1 MEDKMKI
8 NYKHT
13 IISCLIIVGSVFSGC
28 VEQETTP
35 PEKNIEEIAR
45 DATIY
50 LSNGNYTDVYN
61 LFNSEM
67 KNALSVKQL
76 EEVWDGVIAQ
86 YGEFKGIV
94 KTRIEN
100 DSNYNLVFVTCNFSK
115 QGYFDIKFVFD
126 SKKQIWGLWFVETDR
141 SDEYQTP
148 SYANTD
154 LFDEED
160 VSIGQQPWQLPA
172 TLSVPKGQGPFPAI
186 VLVHGSGP
194 NDRDETIGPNKP
206 FKDIAWGLASNG
218 FAVLRYDKRTKHYQ
232 NEMAQLTNLTP
243 KEEVID
249 DAIAAISYL
258 ENLDNIDSDKIFL
271 LGHSLGAMMAPKIAE
286 QQPQLEGIIFLAA
299 PARSLEDLWLNQ
311 TIYLSSLDGV
321 IDESE
326 SSILNATKKQVEKVK
341 NLTIQEGE
349 LILGAYKAYW
359 EYLSTYDQVATAKN
373 LTLPMFFL
381 QGERDYQVTMQ
392 DYNLWQTALAGKEN
406 VTMKSYPT
414 LNHLFISGSGAPN
427 PEEYL
432 IFSNVDEEV
441 IKDIVAWMSNY
452 EIE

>member
-1 MEDKMKI
+1 MKTK
-8 NYKHT
+8 YKLS
-13 IISCLIIVGSVFSGC
+13 IISCLIIVGSIFSGC
-28 VEQETTP
+28 VEQETSP
-35 PEKNIEEIAR
+35 PEKDIEEIAR
-45 DATIY
+45 DATIH
-50 LSNGNYTDVYN
+50 LSNGNYTYVYS
-61 LFNSEM
+61 LFNLEM
-67 KNALSVKQL
+67 KNTLSLQQL
-76 EEVWDGVIAQ
+76 EEVWNGVIAQ
-86 YGEFKGIV
+86 YGEFRGIV
-94 KTRIEN
+94 KSRTEN
-100 DSNYNLVFVTCNFSK
+100 DSDYDLVFVTCNFSI

-126 SKKQIWGLWFVETDR
+126 SKKQIWGLWFVQTDR

-160 VSIGQQPWQLPA
+160 VIIGQQPWQLPA
-172 TLSVPKGQGPFPAI
+172 TLSIPKGQGPFPAV

-232 NEMAQLTNLTP
+232 NEMAQLTDLTA

-258 ENLDNIDSDKIFL
+258 ENLENINSEKIYL
-271 LGHSLGAMMAPKIAE
+271 VGHSLGAMMAPKIAE
-286 QQPQLEGIIFLAA
+286 QASRLGGVIFLAA

-311 TIYLSSLDGV
+311 TIYLSSLDGE

-326 SSILNATKKQVEKVK
+326 SSIINLTRQQVEKVK
-341 NLTIQEGE
+341 NLTIGEGE
-349 LILGAYKAYW
+349 VILGTYKAYW
-359 EYLSTYDQVATAKN
+359 EYLSTYNQVATAKN

-381 QGERDYQVTMQ
+381 QGERDYQVTME

-414 LNHLFISGSGAPN
+414 LNHLFMSGSGAPN
-427 PEEYL
+427 SEEYL

-441 IKDIVAWMSNY
+441 IEDIVAWMTNY

>member
-1 MEDKMKI
+1 MKI
-8 NYKHT
+8 KNQLL
-13 IISCLIIVGSVFSGC
+13 IISCLIIVGSIFSGC
-28 VEQETTP
+28 VEQEASP
-35 PEKNIEEIAR
+35 PEKDIEEIAL
-45 DATIY
+45 DATIH
-50 LSNGNYTDVYN
+50 LSNGNYTEVYS

-67 KNALSVKQL
+67 KNALSLQQL
-76 EEVWDGVIAQ
+76 EEVWNGVITQ
-86 YGEFKGIV
+86 YGEFDGIV
-94 KTRIEN
+94 KSITEN
-100 DSNYNLVFVTCNFSK
+100 DSGYDLVFVTCNFSI

-126 SKKQIWGLWFVETDR
+126 SKKQIWGLWFVQTDR

-148 SYANTD
+148 SYANTN
-154 LFDEED
+154 LFDEEE
-160 VSIGQQPWQLPA
+160 VIIGQQPWQLPA
-172 TLSVPKGQGPFPAI
+172 TLSVPKGQGPFPAV

-218 FAVLRYDKRTKHYQ
+218 YAVLRYDKRTKHYQ

-258 ENLDNIDSDKIFL
+258 ENLEKVNSEKIYL
-271 LGHSLGAMMAPKIAE
+271 AGHSLGAMMAPKIAE
-286 QQPQLEGIIFLAA
+286 QHPQLSGIILLAA
-299 PARSLEDLWLNQ
+299 PARNLEDLWLNQ
-311 TIYLSSLDGV
+311 TIYLSSLDGE
-321 IDESE
+321 IDEND
-326 SSILNATKKQVEKVK
+326 SIVINSTRQQVDKIK

-359 EYLSTYDQVATAKN
+359 EYLLTYNQVATAKN

-392 DYNLWQTALAGKEN
+392 DYNLWQIALATNEN

-414 LNHLFISGSGAPN
+414 LNHLFISGSGTPN

-432 IFSNVDEEV
+432 NFSNVWEDV
-441 IKDIVAWMSNY
+441 IEDIATWMTNY